1 MFLSPAFR
9 YETADR
15 IPFLHCIDALMG
27 HRVMK
32 QFTKDHTALEARLE
46 LEPEMEGVDGRWEE
60 DGEKKKKDG

>member
-1 MFLSPAFR
+1 
-9 YETADR
+9 
-15 IPFLHCIDALMG
+15 MG